1 MHNVSRRIGEKKKR
15 EVIGRFIQ
23 RIIKRTT
30 YERPRAV
37 DRRATAQWPR
47 ELEGGSESTS
57 PGLGGA
63 PTAKPTSTYSL
74 VVLTEHT
81 DIDASGS

>member
-37 DRRATAQWPR
+37 DRRAA
-47 ELEGGSESTS
+47 
-57 PGLGGA
+57 A
-63 PTAKPTSTYSL
+63 P
-74 VVLTEHT
+74 
-81 DIDASGS
+81 